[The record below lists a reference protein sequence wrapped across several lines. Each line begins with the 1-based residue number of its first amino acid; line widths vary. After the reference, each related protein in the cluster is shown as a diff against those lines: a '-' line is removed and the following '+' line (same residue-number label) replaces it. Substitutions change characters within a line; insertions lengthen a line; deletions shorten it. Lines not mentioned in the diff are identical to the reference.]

1 MQFDGIKPQALRG
14 KRGIGERA
22 NCVRDILFA
31 HRLAELLL
39 GSRQTRRA
47 VAGYRRR
54 PILGTRADGPDVP

>member
-39 GSRQTRRA
+39 RSRQ
-47 VAGYRRR
+47 AGRTVVGAGRR
-54 PILGTRADGPDVP
+54 PILGARANGADMP